1 MSKKNRH
8 AWQKNASQS
17 PVAAPGPEAAR
28 ISPAQL
34 EANHANSQLSTGPRT
49 SAGLAKSLG
58 LAGASTPDS
67 SDEFAGRAC
76 AVAGRSKM
84 NALKSGLTG
93 RTVLLPT
100 DDIEEYTAFLE
111 EFQQDLQPVGKMECE
126 LVQIV
131 VDCYRRLRRI
141 QELEEAFYARGCE
154 QLEEQIEEKYGD
166 KPPAIR
172 RSMIVLETH
181 LAYQKELR
189 NLHIQEARIDR
200 KRRKALDELKQL
212 QSDRQPAN
220 ESTSAYDHVS
230 EAEGLALFAAGYIP
244 PSIAENYAKLQQRH
258 RENGFEFSSTAL
270 PQTSEASGLG

>member
-8 AWQKNASQS
+8 AWQKQNASESQ
-17 PVAAPGPEAAR
+17 VAAPAPEAAH
-28 ISPAQL
+28 ISSAQL
-34 EANHANSQLSTGPRT
+34 AANQANSQLSTGPRT
-49 SAGLAKSLG
+49 SAGLAKSSL
-58 LAGASTPDS
+58 
-67 SDEFAGRAC
+67 
-76 AVAGRSKM
+76 

-100 DDIEEYTAFLE
+100 DDVEEYTAFLE

-131 VDCYRRLRRI
+131 VDCYWRLRRI
-141 QELEEAFYARGCE
+141 QELEEAFYARGQE
-154 QLEEQIEEKYGD
+154 QFDEQIEEKFAD
-166 KPPAIR
+166 KLPAIR

-189 NLHIQEARIDR
+189 NLHIQEARIGR
-200 KRRKALDELKQL
+200 TRRKALDELKQL
-212 QSDRQPAN
+212 QSDRQPAS

-244 PSIAENYAKLQQRH
+244 PSIAENYAKLQQRD
-258 RENGFEFSSTAL
+258 RENGFEFSS
-270 PQTSEASGLG
+270 ASLAHAEEGAIA